1 MTVELDPDAT
11 QLLQKV
17 SAALENGKH
26 SFLEHDGR
34 LISEGRVEAVSIIAT
49 AFKHARHEERM
60 RFVHKPCR
68 HTVAAAV
75 EKPKRDD
82 LHQWQTAQ
90 SEWFDDTILEI
101 VGEYA
106 DWRDNGEKQ
115 SNFPPRD
122 EWGMTD
128 EDWRWVRWEG
138 ECEQLAHRW
147 KALKAIWGKPVPAR
161 YPSQYV
167 SNERARGDD
176 WTPWRA
182 ICATVAIVL
191 NRNWTDKVEQRWRA
205 RHGFAGGIDVA
216 YWDAR
221 SVYGGYTGMICWLYP
236 RCRIS
241 IFSDGET
248 FM

>member
-1 MTVELDPDAT
+1 MSDKERALVDALKAIWPSNLAKVPDHLPDDFVFPVDLTAGELR
-11 QLLQKV
+11 KV
-17 SAALENGKH
+17 AGALA
-26 SFLEHDGR
+26 L
-34 LISEGRVEAVSIIAT
+34 
-49 AFKHARHEERM
+49 
-60 RFVHKPCR
+60 
-68 HTVAAAV
+68 
-75 EKPKRDD
+75 
-82 LHQWQTAQ
+82 
-90 SEWFDDTILEI
+90 
-101 VGEYA
+101 A
-106 DWRDNGEKQ
+106 DE
-115 SNFPPRD
+115 FPPRD

-128 EDWRWVRWEG
+128 EDWRWVRWEA
-138 ECEQLAHRW
+138 EREQLAHRW

-167 SNERARGDD
+167 GNERARGDD

-182 ICATVAIVL
+182 ICATVAVVL

-205 RHGFAGGIDVA
+205 RHGFAGGIDMA